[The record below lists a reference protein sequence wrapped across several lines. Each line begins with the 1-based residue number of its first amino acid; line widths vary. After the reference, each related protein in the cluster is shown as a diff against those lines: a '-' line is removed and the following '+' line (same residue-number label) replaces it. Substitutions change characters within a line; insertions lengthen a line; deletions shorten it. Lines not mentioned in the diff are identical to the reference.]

1 MAEKLGCPTKFT
13 PEIKQK
19 LLYAISKGA
28 TYDLACKYA
37 RIDYST
43 LCLWRQKATKEKDQS
58 FIDFFN
64 DLKEVEGSIALHWLQ
79 KIDDA
84 MEMQTWTAAAWK
96 LERIHS
102 KAYSANAGMIELN
115 ERFERLEQLLK
126 SKGEQSEEGT

>member
-1 MAEKLGCPTKFT
+1 MADKGQPTKFT
-13 PEIKQK
+13 PETKKK

-37 RIDYST
+37 RISYDVFA
-43 LCLWRQKATKEKDQS
+43 LWRRRANQEGIEE
-58 FIDFFN
+58 FVNFFN
-64 DLKEVEGSIALHWLQ
+64 DLKEVEGSTALHWLQ

-84 MEMQTWTAAAWK
+84 MEKELWTAAAWK

-115 ERFERLEQLLK
+115 ERFERLENLLK
-126 SKGEQSEEGT
+126 SKGERENEEGT